1 MAFGFQVDTLSGI
14 QNVDDLRSLRQ
25 FATIS
30 VSGGFTTGP
39 LPSGC
44 TSSNSIPLLTDVVGN
59 APFVRFIGS
68 NYEYF
73 PARNGTTS
81 AIINVMRFT

>member
-14 QNVDDLRSLRQ
+14 QTVDDLRSLRQ

-30 VSGGFTTGP
+30 VSGSSATGP

-44 TSSNSIPLLTDVVGN
+44 TSSNSFPLLTDVVGDI
-59 APFVRFIGS
+59 PFVRFIGS
-68 NYEYF
+68 DYNYVQG
-73 PARNGTTS
+73 RGGTTS
-81 AIINVMRFT
+81 ATINVMRFT